1 MSYTRSA
8 DQMCRQDSRVH
19 LSAEEEVAAEES
31 LSIYCKPVELYNILQ
46 RRAIRNLAADVK
58 SGSLVVLFVSFA
70 EVTNSVCATD
80 PTKSHMAM
88 TSFPSAGALLFIK
101 KKLIDRCLLPNVE
114 GLCLLGKMPMELLY
128 LSWEKSPNLSLGER
142 AEMMSTVD
150 LHSCFAKIRNLV
162 RCFYFY
168 SSYCCSKS
176 SYSTIPC
183 CGKIYTDLN
192 SWQIQLVNYLKRVI
206 FIWTGMYN
214 SCCLYNTRWLDKFS
228 VPKRRSFK
236 FKVNSIYEIHSVGT
250 ITVVFCYLKIYI
262 YTEDESG
269 KTISRNCL
277 LNKKHENSQF
287 ICNVSV
293 FSKNWIHKT
302 WKTKFEKEMRKM
314 KMISLRLHKA
324 KCQNQQATITIVLSL
339 SRSSHRTI
347 LSLSRRMRNN
357 CLLLALPRAKRI
369 YTQSQK
375 DKAAQLS
382 CMDEDKSIAIQMPHS
397 SGTVNTPLQVEVIIS
412 AEEIGAKEKS
422 PYSSYSCNDIAT
434 SSFSHIIRLRTG
446 NVIFNYRYYNNKLQR
461 TEDRDYEDETEI
473 NSFSNDWYIKQIYL
487 HLTIEDLLCSFFL
500 HSFPRSRKRFDQDQP
515 ILVGYIFSTG
525 INKCT
530 VADIKSDYNLR
541 NYSYDVNSKSTNQL
555 ASKLYISVCTYAD
568 PGCIDNI
575 DIHPYWKHTQHDLFS
590 RNWFDI
596 IRIGKFLS
604 PLKHTAGTWQQIN
617 ISIGFQVT
625 EDYQAVNVS
634 VKTDIWRPEVRCY
647 FFNENLTECMSTT
660 LPLFVDTCIVAK
672 IRQISKPLRRRK
684 PKNLVQNAKHVHPLV
699 LDSDFPAALNELL
712 DKTDGLAE
720 CVERDTS
727 SPNATGVSTATA
739 HSYAD
744 PECVQSVPGSNLA
757 PPAMLQFAKTRKL
770 SVERSDPR
778 NRFLLQKRQFFHS
791 HRAQPMELEQVLSDR
806 DSEDEVDDD
815 VADFEDRRQ
824 MLDDFVDVTK
834 DEKQMMH
841 LWNSFVRKQRVLAD
855 GHIAW
860 ACEAFSKLHGQ
871 DLIQAPA
878 LLWYLLISFLCCGN
892 AFFNSTH
899 FYVVAMRHVRVRT
912 FDMCWRLFMIKL
924 WNHGVLD
931 ARTLNNCNIIL
942 ERCQSQDADHMKS

>member
-1 MSYTRSA
+1 MPGIPLVARETTNSLCNCSYTRSA

-46 RRAIRNLAADVK
+46 RRAIRNPSFLQRCLQYKIQAKHKKRIQMTISLSGTSNDGLETQNYFPLYILLARPVDNFAVAENSAVYRFSRACILTISTGAEGKNQAQANFILPEFNKLAADVK

-88 TSFPSAGALLFIK
+88 TSFPS
-101 KKLIDRCLLPNVE
+101 NVE

-150 LHSCFAKIRNLV
+150 LHSCFAK
-162 RCFYFY
+162 
-168 SSYCCSKS
+168 
-176 SYSTIPC
+176 
-183 CGKIYTDLN
+183 
-192 SWQIQLVNYLKRVI
+192 
-206 FIWTGMYN
+206 
-214 SCCLYNTRWLDKFS
+214 
-228 VPKRRSFK
+228 
-236 FKVNSIYEIHSVGT
+236 
-250 ITVVFCYLKIYI
+250 
-262 YTEDESG
+262 
-269 KTISRNCL
+269 
-277 LNKKHENSQF
+277 
-287 ICNVSV
+287 
-293 FSKNWIHKT
+293 
-302 WKTKFEKEMRKM
+302 
-314 KMISLRLHKA
+314 
-324 KCQNQQATITIVLSL
+324 
-339 SRSSHRTI
+339 
-347 LSLSRRMRNN
+347 
-357 CLLLALPRAKRI
+357 
-369 YTQSQK
+369 
-375 DKAAQLS
+375 LS

-422 PYSSYSCNDIAT
+422 PYSSYSCNDMAT

-461 TEDRDYEDETEI
+461 TEVTEDFSCPFCLVKCA
-473 NSFSNDWYIKQIYL
+473 SFKGL
-487 HLTIEDLLCSFFL
+487 RCHLPS
-500 HSFPRSRKRFDQDQP
+500 S
-515 ILVGYIFSTG
+515 
-525 INKCT
+525 
-530 VADIKSDYNLR
+530 
-541 NYSYDVNSKSTNQL
+541 
-555 ASKLYISVCTYAD
+555 
-568 PGCIDNI
+568 
-575 DIHPYWKHTQHDLFS
+575 HDLF
-590 RNWFDI
+590 NFEFW
-596 IRIGKFLS
+596 
-604 PLKHTAGTWQQIN
+604 
-617 ISIGFQVT
+617 VT

-634 VKTDIWRPEVRCY
+634 VKTDIWRPE
-647 FFNENLTECMSTT
+647 
-660 LPLFVDTCIVAK
+660 IVADGVNPK
-672 IRQISKPLRRRK
+672 QQTFFFCSKPLRRRK

-815 VADFEDRRQ
+815 VADFEDRR

-878 LLWYLLISFLCCGN
+878 LLW
-892 AFFNSTH
+892 
-899 FYVVAMRHVRVRT
+899 
-912 FDMCWRLFMIKL
+912 CWRLFMIKL

>member
-1 MSYTRSA
+1 MPGIPLVARETTYTRSA

-46 RRAIRNLAADVK
+46 RRAIRNAFISSKMLAVQNTSEAQKKVEKIQMTISLPGTSNDGLETQNYFPLYILLARPVNNFAVAENSAVYRFSRACILTISTGAEGKNQAQANFILPEFNKLAADVK

-88 TSFPSAGALLFIK
+88 TSFPSDGKGLKRNPLLLGLFPWN
-101 KKLIDRCLLPNVE
+101 RSNVE

-150 LHSCFAKIRNLV
+150 LHSCFAK
-162 RCFYFY
+162 
-168 SSYCCSKS
+168 
-176 SYSTIPC
+176 
-183 CGKIYTDLN
+183 
-192 SWQIQLVNYLKRVI
+192 
-206 FIWTGMYN
+206 
-214 SCCLYNTRWLDKFS
+214 
-228 VPKRRSFK
+228 
-236 FKVNSIYEIHSVGT
+236 
-250 ITVVFCYLKIYI
+250 
-262 YTEDESG
+262 
-269 KTISRNCL
+269 
-277 LNKKHENSQF
+277 
-287 ICNVSV
+287 
-293 FSKNWIHKT
+293 
-302 WKTKFEKEMRKM
+302 
-314 KMISLRLHKA
+314 
-324 KCQNQQATITIVLSL
+324 
-339 SRSSHRTI
+339 
-347 LSLSRRMRNN
+347 
-357 CLLLALPRAKRI
+357 
-369 YTQSQK
+369 
-375 DKAAQLS
+375 LS

-422 PYSSYSCNDIAT
+422 PYSSYSCNDMAT

-461 TEDRDYEDETEI
+461 TEDESDKQVREPHLQSIMYQHQQHV
-473 NSFSNDWYIKQIYL
+473 SARVIKL
-487 HLTIEDLLCSFFL
+487 
-500 HSFPRSRKRFDQDQP
+500 P
-515 ILVGYIFSTG
+515 
-525 INKCT
+525 
-530 VADIKSDYNLR
+530 ADSLSSLR
-541 NYSYDVNSKSTNQL
+541 NRSPLVTEDFSCPFCLVKC
-555 ASKLYISVCTYAD
+555 ASFKGLRYHLPSS
-568 PGCIDNI
+568 
-575 DIHPYWKHTQHDLFS
+575 HDLF
-590 RNWFDI
+590 NFEFW
-596 IRIGKFLS
+596 
-604 PLKHTAGTWQQIN
+604 
-617 ISIGFQVT
+617 VT

-634 VKTDIWRPEVRCY
+634 VKTDIWRPE
-647 FFNENLTECMSTT
+647 
-660 LPLFVDTCIVAK
+660 IVADGVNPK
-672 IRQISKPLRRRK
+672 QQTFFFCSKPLRSRK

-778 NRFLLQKRQFFHS
+778 KLSKDMQTAVQKLAMSSLGNKLIATLNLFCCHMCWLGPPSFNFLSYAEPKSRRFLLQKRQFFHS

-815 VADFEDRRQ
+815 VADFEDRR

-878 LLWYLLISFLCCGN
+878 LLC
-892 AFFNSTH
+892 
-899 FYVVAMRHVRVRT
+899 
-912 FDMCWRLFMIKL
+912 
-924 WNHGVLD
+924 VLE
-931 ARTLNNCNIIL
+931 IIYDQTV
-942 ERCQSQDADHMKS
+942 ESRCA